1 MALNMDEL
9 SLMAF
14 ASEAILTRKRACT
27 NQPLLLISAFIFI
40 KTPLHMPVLKAF
52 SSNCRIF
59 LCVCMQLNYKK
70 YRPLNI
76 RYATPIL

>member
-27 NQPLLLISAFIFI
+27 KQPLLLISAFFFI

-52 SSNCRIF
+52 PSDFRGF
-59 LCVCMQLNYKK
+59 LCVCL
-70 YRPLNI
+70 
-76 RYATPIL
+76 